1 MQSVLSKSSR
11 LLLMIFVLLLFNN
24 CAKQFNSSYNNIQL
38 AIDSIVPANGT
49 AGTPVRIYGKGFAL
63 QSTDNTIFFNG
74 LKAVANSGNS
84 IGVLLV
90 NAPSN
95 GSTGNVSVKN
105 NNDSVIGPVF
115 TYTIFAPHI
124 QSISPASGTPLIT
137 VVITGSNFST
147 TPSKDIVLFNNVNAT
162 IISADANR
170 LQVKVPAS
178 STLGNVPVTVS
189 VNGIVSNSVQFQ
201 YLPYAPVITA
211 INPNTG
217 TTGTQVT
224 ITGSN
229 FIADTSKDAIYF
241 NGVKATIVS
250 ATTTQLIVLAPNSTT
265 GKITVTSNGL
275 TANGPVFTYFAPVIL
290 NIVYNGLFGI
300 TGQYFDP
307 TVSVVS
313 IGGQVVSG
321 FTYSNNGNGQES
333 LVKQTYTPP
342 ASLDNPATVTVSV
355 NNVSSNVYSFLFYPR
370 INSISPDTVSYK
382 DNVTIQGIL
391 FGNQTVAS
399 TVKAYYY
406 DQGQNKIYMSPSPAI
421 VSWNTN
427 NIHVTMPDYG
437 TYPIGS
443 GASPFYLEVDVSSKS
458 GVAPVYFHI
467 L

>member
-1 MQSVLSKSSR
+1 ML
-11 LLLMIFVLLLFNN
+11 FVVLLFNN

-38 AIDSIVPANGT
+38 GIDSIVPASGI

-63 QSTDNTIFFNG
+63 QATDNTIYFNG
-74 LKAVANSGNS
+74 VKAVAYSGNS

-95 GSTGNVSVKN
+95 GSTGNVSLTNK
-105 NNDSVIGPVF
+105 NDSVVGPVY
-115 TYTIFAPHI
+115 TYTFLIPHI
-124 QSISPASGTPLIT
+124 QSISPASGNSLIT
-137 VVITGSNFST
+137 VVITGNNFSA

-162 IISADANR
+162 VISADTNR
-170 LQVKVPAS
+170 LQVQVPVS
-178 STLGNVPVTVS
+178 NTLGNVPVTVS
-189 VNGIVSNSVQFQ
+189 VNGILSNTAQFQ
-201 YLPYAPVITA
+201 YLPYAPIITA

-217 TTGTQVT
+217 TFGTQVT

-229 FIADTSKDAIYF
+229 FIADTSKNVIYF
-241 NGVKATIVS
+241 NGIKGINVS

-265 GKITVTSNGL
+265 GKVTVTANGL
-275 TANGPVFTYFAPVIL
+275 TATGPVFTYFAPVIL
-290 NIVYNGLFGI
+290 SVVYNGLFGI

-307 TVSVVS
+307 TLSVVN

-355 NNVSSNVYSFLFYPR
+355 NNVSSNVYSFLFYPQ
-370 INSISPDTVSYK
+370 INSISPGTVSYQ
-382 DNVTIQGIL
+382 DNVAIQGIL

-399 TVKAYYY
+399 TVKAFYY

-427 NIHVTMPDYG
+427 NIQVTMPDYG

-458 GVAPVYFHI
+458 GVSPVYFHI